1 MATPQSFQCYA
12 QTDRNR
18 RRAGFSCALLIRRA
32 RQRSLLIKEREYSRA
47 GKKASSV
54 GKNLQLLAKRDG
66 GCVRILVVDDF
77 VLLRR
82 YVTSILQNEPG
93 WHVVCEVS
101 DGLEAVQK
109 AEEMTPDLILLD
121 IGLPKLNGIEAA
133 RQIRKLAPKS
143 KILFLS
149 EFGDLNVAREAL
161 NTGAAGYVVKSDAG
175 SELLSAIKA
184 VFQGKQFISSRLKG
198 RISHDAE
205 DPQVPE
211 TVRCHEVQFYS
222 DDVVFLKTVTRFV
235 GAALKA
241 GNAAIVLATKPHRDS
256 LLQGLKAQGVDVDAA
271 IQQGAY
277 VSLDAAGT
285 LSTFMVNGW
294 PDEIRFFESIGD
306 VMQSASKAA
315 KAEHPRVAFCGEG
328 VALLWAEGK
337 TGAAIRIEQLCNG
350 LAETYQVDILCAY
363 PFSLHIQEDEHA
375 FGTICAEHSAVYSV

>member
-1 MATPQSFQCYA
+1 M
-12 QTDRNR
+12 
-18 RRAGFSCALLIRRA
+18 
-32 RQRSLLIKEREYSRA
+32 
-47 GKKASSV
+47 
-54 GKNLQLLAKRDG
+54 
-66 GCVRILVVDDF
+66 RILVVDDF

-121 IGLPKLNGIEAA
+121 IGLPKLNGIEAD

-175 SELLSAIKA
+175 SELLSAMEA
-184 VFQGKQFISSRLKG
+184 VFQGQRFVSSTLKG
-198 RISHDAE
+198 RISADAE
-205 DPQVPE
+205 DPQAPDCLGHSEVLASVSALPRKTE
-211 TVRCHEVQFYS
+211 TVRCHEAQFYS

-306 VMQSASKAA
+306 VMQSN
-315 KAEHPRVAFCGEG
+315 G
-328 VALLWAEGK
+328 VIHVIDTVLL
-337 TGAAIRIEQLCNG
+337 
-350 LAETYQVDILCAY
+350 
-363 PFSLHIQEDEHA
+363 PM
-375 FGTICAEHSAVYSV
+375 